1 MTGSGADGRIAPAK
15 GSEMVNLEGKTAMI
29 TGAGQGI
36 GRDIALTLAAAGADI
51 AALDVNLEGAEAT
64 AALVR
69 TKGRKSLALAC
80 DVSNAKDVDRCV
92 AEAIA
97 GREQIHFLVNN
108 AGITRDNLLL
118 RMTDMEWESVVRVN
132 LTGTFN
138 VTRAVSRSMIK
149 RRFGRIV
156 NISSVIGVMGNAGQ
170 CNYAASKAGIIGFTK
185 AVAKELAGRNINVN
199 AIAPGFIETA
209 MTASLPEERKEEM
222 RRLIPLGRFGS
233 GADVANVVLFL
244 CSDLGGYVTGQVINC
259 DGGMVMA

>member
-1 MTGSGADGRIAPAK
+1 
-15 GSEMVNLEGKTAMI
+15 MVNLEGKTALV

-36 GRDIALTLAAAGADI
+36 GREIALTLALAGADI
-51 AALDVNLEGAEAT
+51 AAIDVDLGGVEAT

-69 TKGRKSLALAC
+69 AKGRKSLAVQC
-80 DVSNAKDVDRCV
+80 DVGSAADVDRCV
-92 AEAIA
+92 TEALA

-108 AGITRDNLLL
+108 AGIARDNLLI
-118 RMTDMEWESVVRVN
+118 RMSDAEWESVMRVN

-138 VTRAVSRSMIK
+138 FTRAVSRSMIK
-149 RRFGRIV
+149 KRFGRIV
-156 NISSVIGVMGNAGQ
+156 NIASVIGVMGNAGQ
-170 CNYAASKAGIIGFTK
+170 CNYAASKAGIIGFTR

-209 MTASLPEERKEEM
+209 MTASLPEQRREEM

-233 GADVANVVLFL
+233 GTDVARVVLFL
-244 CSDLGGYVTGQVINC
+244 CSELGGYVTGQVINC

>member
-1 MTGSGADGRIAPAK
+1 
-15 GSEMVNLEGKTAMI
+15 VNLAGTTALI

-36 GRDIALTLAAAGADI
+36 GRDIAVTLATAGADI

-64 AALVR
+64 AKLVR
-69 TKGRKSLALAC
+69 EKGRQSVALAC
-80 DVSNAKDVDRCV
+80 DVSHGADVERCV
-92 AEAIA
+92 AEALE

-108 AGITRDNLLL
+108 AGIARDNLLI
-118 RMTDMEWESVVRVN
+118 RMSDAEWESVMRVN

-138 VTRAVSRSMIK
+138 VTKAVSRSMIK
-149 RRFGRIV
+149 KRFGRIV

-170 CNYAASKAGIIGFTK
+170 CNYAASKAGIIGFTR

-209 MTASLPEERKEEM
+209 MTASLPAERREDM

-244 CSDLGGYVTGQVINC
+244 CSDLGGYVTGQVIHC

>member
-1 MTGSGADGRIAPAK
+1 MP
-15 GSEMVNLEGKTAMI
+15 MVNLDGKTALI

-36 GRDIALTLAAAGADI
+36 GRDIALLLAEHGAAV
-51 AALDVNLEGAEAT
+51 AAVDVNLGGAEET
-64 AALVR
+64 ASLVR
-69 TKGRKSLALAC
+69 GKGRACFATRC
-80 DVSNAKDVDRCV
+80 DVADSADVERSV
-92 AEAIA
+92 GEVLAW
-97 GREQIHFLVNN
+97 REQIHYLVNN

-118 RMTDMEWESVVRVN
+118 RMSEAEWESVVRVN

-138 VTRAVSRSMIK
+138 VTKAVSRSMIK

-185 AVAKELAGRNINVN
+185 AAAKELAGRNITVN
-199 AIAPGFIETA
+199 AVAPGFIETA

-233 GADVANVVLFL
+233 GTDVANVVLFL
-244 CSDLGGYVTGQVINC
+244 LSDLAGYVTGQVLHC

>member
-1 MTGSGADGRIAPAK
+1 
-15 GSEMVNLEGKTAMI
+15 MVNLAGTTALI

-36 GRDIALTLAAAGADI
+36 GRDIAVTLATAGADI

-64 AALVR
+64 AKLVR
-69 TKGRKSLALAC
+69 EKGRQSVALAC
-80 DVSNAKDVDRCV
+80 DVSHGADVERCV
-92 AEAIA
+92 AEALE

-108 AGITRDNLLL
+108 AGIARDNLLI
-118 RMTDMEWESVVRVN
+118 RMSDAEWESVMRVN

-138 VTRAVSRSMIK
+138 VTKAVSRSMIK
-149 RRFGRIV
+149 KRFGRIV

-170 CNYAASKAGIIGFTK
+170 CNYAASKAGIIGFTR

-209 MTASLPEERKEEM
+209 MTASLPAERREDM

-244 CSDLGGYVTGQVINC
+244 CSDLGGYVTGQVIHC

>member
-1 MTGSGADGRIAPAK
+1 
-15 GSEMVNLEGKTAMI
+15 MVNLEGKTALI

-36 GRDIALTLAAAGADI
+36 GRDIAATLAAAGADI

-64 AALVR
+64 AKLVR
-69 TKGRKSLALAC
+69 EQGRKSVALAC
-80 DVSNAKDVDRCV
+80 DVSIAADVDRCV
-92 AEAIA
+92 AEALE
-97 GREQIHFLVNN
+97 GRDQIHILVNN
-108 AGITRDNLLL
+108 AGIARDNLLI
-118 RMTDMEWESVVRVN
+118 RMSDAEWESVMKVN

-138 VTRAVSRSMIK
+138 VTKAVSRSMIK
-149 RRFGRIV
+149 KRFGRIV

-170 CNYAASKAGIIGFTK
+170 CNYAASKAGIIGFTR

-209 MTASLPEERKEEM
+209 MTAALPQERQEDM

-244 CSDLGGYVTGQVINC
+244 CSDLGSYVTGQVIHC

>member
-1 MTGSGADGRIAPAK
+1 
-15 GSEMVNLEGKTAMI
+15 MVNLEGKTAMI

-80 DVSNAKDVDRCV
+80 DVSNSTDVDRCV

-118 RMTDMEWESVVRVN
+118 RMTDAEWESVVRVN

>member
-1 MTGSGADGRIAPAK
+1 
-15 GSEMVNLEGKTAMI
+15 MVNLEGKTALV

-36 GRDIALTLAAAGADI
+36 GREIALTLALAGADI
-51 AALDVNLEGAEAT
+51 AALDIDLGGVEAT

-69 TKGRKSLALAC
+69 AKGRKSLAVQC
-80 DVSNAKDVDRCV
+80 DVGSAAEVDRCV
-92 AEAIA
+92 AEALA

-108 AGITRDNLLL
+108 AGIARDNLLL
-118 RMTDMEWESVVRVN
+118 RMSDAEWESVMRVN

-149 RRFGRIV
+149 KRFGRIV
-156 NISSVIGVMGNAGQ
+156 NIASVIGVMGNAGQ
-170 CNYAASKAGIIGFTK
+170 CNYAASKAGIIGFTR

-209 MTASLPEERKEEM
+209 MTASLPEQRREEM

-233 GADVANVVLFL
+233 GTDVARVVLFL
-244 CSDLGGYVTGQVINC
+244 CSELGGYVTGQVIHC

>member
-1 MTGSGADGRIAPAK
+1 
-15 GSEMVNLEGKTAMI
+15 MVNLEGKTAMV

-36 GRDIALTLAAAGADI
+36 GRDIALMLAAAGADI

-80 DVSNAKDVDRCV
+80 DVSKVTDVDRCV

-118 RMTDMEWESVVRVN
+118 RMADVEWESVMRVN

-209 MTASLPEERKEEM
+209 MTAALPDERRKEM
-222 RRLIPLGRFGS
+222 LRLIPLGRFGS
-233 GADVANVVLFL
+233 GTDVARIVLFL
-244 CSDLGGYVTGQVINC
+244 CSDLGGYVTGQVIHC

>member
-1 MTGSGADGRIAPAK
+1 
-15 GSEMVNLEGKTAMI
+15 MVNLDGTTALV

-36 GRDIALTLAAAGADI
+36 GRDIALTFALAGADI
-51 AALDVNLEGAEAT
+51 AAVDIDLGGAEAT

-69 TKGRKSLALAC
+69 AKGRKSLAVQC
-80 DVSNAKDVDRCV
+80 DVASSSEVDRCV
-92 AEAIA
+92 AEALA

-108 AGITRDNLLL
+108 AGIARDNLLI
-118 RMTDMEWESVVRVN
+118 RMSDADWESVLRVN

-156 NISSVIGVMGNAGQ
+156 NIASVIGVMGNAGQ
-170 CNYAASKAGIIGFTK
+170 CNYAASKAGIIGFTR
-185 AVAKELAGRNINVN
+185 AIAKELAGRNINVN

-209 MTASLPEERKEEM
+209 MTASLAEQRREEM

-233 GADVANVVLFL
+233 GTDVARVALFL
-244 CSDLGGYVTGQVINC
+244 CSELGSYVTGQVIHC

>member
-1 MTGSGADGRIAPAK
+1 
-15 GSEMVNLEGKTAMI
+15 MVNLEGKTALI

-36 GRDIALTLAAAGADI
+36 GRDIALTLAEAGADI
-51 AALDVNLEGAEAT
+51 AALDLSLEGAEAT
-64 AALVR
+64 AVLVR
-69 TKGRKSLALAC
+69 TKGRQSVALAC
-80 DVSNAKDVDRCV
+80 DVSNSTDVDRCV
-92 AEAIA
+92 VEALA

-108 AGITRDNLLL
+108 AGIARDNLLL
-118 RMTDMEWESVVRVN
+118 RMTNTEWESVVRVN
-132 LTGTFN
+132 LTGAFN
-138 VTRAVSRSMIK
+138 VTRAVSRSMVK

-209 MTASLPEERKEEM
+209 MTDALSEERKEEM

-233 GADVANVVLFL
+233 GTDVARVVLFL
-244 CSDLGGYVTGQVINC
+244 CSDLGGYVTGQVIHC

>member
-1 MTGSGADGRIAPAK
+1 MDRAGEG
-15 GSEMVNLEGKTAMI
+15 ECMLNLEGKTAMV

-51 AALDVNLEGAEAT
+51 AALDVNLESAEST
-64 AALVR
+64 AAIVR
-69 TKGRKSLALAC
+69 TAGRKSVALAG
-80 DVSNAKDVDRCV
+80 DVSNAADVDRCV
-92 AEAIA
+92 AEALA

-118 RMTDMEWESVVRVN
+118 RMTDAEWESVVRVN

-209 MTASLPEERKEEM
+209 MTARLPEERREEM

-233 GADVANVVLFL
+233 GEDVARVVLFL
-244 CSDLGGYVTGQVINC
+244 CSDLGSYVTGQVINC